1 GAPLASAA
9 TGVASKRPMP
19 GRLQLCDIR
28 KAPRAPFF
36 LVVAAVSGIPF
47 LCTGNATPWGA
58 TSDLTTGNVQ
68 GEIGTFGG
76 VNASDSSALGAD
88 NLAATS
94 SHPSLAEMD
103 EMSGVKGWNIGFP
116 SFGDALTQD
125 YGAWRSSLASAGIG
139 LIEYNSTRF
148 QANVLDTPR
157 EGPQFNPFYESA
169 QNYWG
174 QKPSFANFSVM
185 VLTYDLSRF
194 GVPDGQLQ
202 FAGIN

>member
-1 GAPLASAA
+1 
-9 TGVASKRPMP
+9 
-19 GRLQLCDIR
+19 LCDIG
-28 KAPRAPFF
+28 KARRAPFF
-36 LVVAAVSGIPF
+36 LIVAVASAIPF
-47 LCTGNATPWGA
+47 LCTGNAAPWWA

-68 GEIGTFGG
+68 ATIGTYSRVTAP
-76 VNASDSSALGAD
+76 VNSVQTAGDLAVASSPVSFAD
-88 NLAATS
+88 
-94 SHPSLAEMD
+94 MD
-103 EMSGVKGWNIGFP
+103 KMSGVKGWNIGFP
-116 SFGDALTQD
+116 SFGDTLTMD
-125 YGAWRSSLASAGIG
+125 YGGWRSTLASAGIG

-157 EGPQFNPFYESA
+157 EGPQFNPIYESA

-202 FAGIN
+202 FAGINTYATFQSYIPDALTMLFLAY